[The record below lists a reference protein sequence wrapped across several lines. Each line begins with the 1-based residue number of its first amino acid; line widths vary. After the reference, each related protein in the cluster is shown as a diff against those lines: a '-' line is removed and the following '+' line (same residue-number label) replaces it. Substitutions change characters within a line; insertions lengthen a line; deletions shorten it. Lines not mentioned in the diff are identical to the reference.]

1 MNFNLNRSRRA
12 AEVCRGFDHFTLA
25 GLSLAIVLAVFSP
38 RLSAQLLVGSGFPNP
53 SNNVLRVNPAT
64 AQVLGVFGSAV
75 NFSPAP
81 GAMAQDSLGRVYIL
95 ESNENRIRRFG
106 PTGNFIDF
114 FASGAFGGGLGLI
127 TGIVIDAADNIY
139 VSSGGANTFSVNDD
153 AIVRFSSSGTPLG
166 TFGQATNAA
175 SGYIAGGPLEFDS
188 QGNLYTGYAGQIVR
202 YSPTGAALG
211 VFANTP
217 SILGLAFN
225 SQGDL
230 FVSGSDV
237 MRFSPS
243 GAPLGTFASNSGS
256 IGLDFDGAGN
266 LFVANP
272 SDNTLRKYSPA
283 GALLA
288 TLSVNGGGNV
298 LMLVPE
304 PGGLFLLGAA
314 VGWLVVT
321 RQRRY
326 A

>member
-1 MNFNLNRSRRA
+1 M
-12 AEVCRGFDHFTLA
+12 V
-25 GLSLAIVLAVFSP
+25 
-38 RLSAQLLVGSGFPNP
+38 
-53 SNNVLRVNPAT
+53 
-64 AQVLGVFGSAV
+64 
-75 NFSPAP
+75 
-81 GAMAQDSLGRVYIL
+81 QDSQGRVYIY
-95 ESNENRIRRFG
+95 ESNQNRIRRFG

-114 FASGAFGGGLGLI
+114 FASGGFGGGLGLI
-127 TGIVIDAADNIY
+127 TGIAIDAADNIY
-139 VSSGGANTFSVNDD
+139 VSSGGANTFNVNDD
-153 AIVRFSSSGTPLG
+153 AIVRFSSAGTPLG

-175 SGYIAGGPLEFDS
+175 SGFIAGGPLAFDS

-202 YSPTGAALG
+202 YSPTGTSLG

-237 MRFSPS
+237 MRFSPT
-243 GAPLGTFASNSGS
+243 GTPLGTFASNSGS

-288 TLSVNGGGNV
+288 TLSVNGAGNV

-304 PGGLFLLGAA
+304 PSSLFLLGAVA
-314 VGWLVVT
+314 SLLVF
-321 RQRRY
+321 RRHPRSC
-326 A
+326 